1 MRIYKWLF
9 LIGCIISCGC
19 TSVEIDSVILDTQ
32 LQNAA
37 KSISTAD
44 ELDAEQVASE
54 EYSRAVKLLRF
65 SKQAQE
71 RGENAQSME
80 FAYQAEL
87 VAQIALYQA
96 KQQQAK
102 TQFISIREQ
111 MYQEAITQKDYE
123 IEIEKIHKEMKSIEL
138 DEALKTIEGEQ
149 QIASGLTT
157 DLNDTKKA
165 LHRAEI
171 SLPITVSEV
180 YVSIAKQIFAE
191 IEPTSGYE
199 KVQSAIKTAKSH
211 LERGEFSE
219 GKIAATD
226 AQAQA
231 ITLLDQAIQ
240 FQVTQN
246 SAETAA
252 QIAIERAKLKTKRAE
267 SLNAAT
273 HTPQQFQEL
282 QNQLNNANTAFQE
295 SRYEQARQGAET
307 AELTADKVISTSE
320 VSEYRQRAQQEQA
333 TKVKNAK
340 EAVATL
346 KTVIAEQEQTK
357 VPQFAPQLYEL
368 ATSALSKAESAL
380 STKEYSASIDA
391 VQQSH
396 DYLKRAI
403 EKTKD
408 QNSAQTTLVE
418 TINEIPKTIVID
430 REEGVLIRIN
440 GRLFATTST
449 QLKEEFFPTFMKLA
463 AILQQDAF
471 KDYVVK
477 IEGHTDSLGQAGT
490 NKALSNKRANSI
502 KQFLIN
508 NGKISADRLT
518 AIGLGET
525 QPIDPNSEAKNR
537 RIDIYI
543 DRPQ

>member
-1 MRIYKWLF
+1 MRIYRWLF

-123 IEIEKIHKEMKSIEL
+123 IEIEKIRNEMKSIEV
-138 DEALKTIEGEQ
+138 DEALKTIEGKQ
-149 QIASGLTT
+149 QIGSMLTT

-165 LHRAEI
+165 LRRAEI
-171 SLPITVSEV
+171 SVPITVSEI
-180 YVSIAKQIFAE
+180 YVFIAKQIFAE

-211 LERGEFSE
+211 LEREEFSD

-231 ITLLDQAIQ
+231 ITLFEEAVQL
-240 FQVTQN
+240 QVMQN
-246 SAETAA
+246 AVKTAA

-273 HTPQQFQEL
+273 HTPQQFLEL
-282 QNQLNNANTAFQE
+282 QNQLKNTDKAFQE
-295 SRYEQARQGAET
+295 SRYDQARQGAET

-333 TKVKNAK
+333 AKVRKAK

-346 KTVIAEQEQTK
+346 KTVIAKQEQTK

-368 ATSALSKAESAL
+368 ATSALSTAESAL
-380 STKEYSASIDA
+380 STKEYSTAIDA

-396 DYLKRAI
+396 DYIKRAI

-418 TINEIPKTIVID
+418 AINEIPKTTVID

-449 QLKEEFFPTFMKLA
+449 RLKEEFFPTFMKLA

-490 NKALSNKRANSI
+490 NKALSDKRANSI

-518 AIGLGET
+518 VIGLGES